1 MSEGVVVMT
10 VRFRFGVNFMEAAS
24 GSQWADKCRHAE
36 ALGYDVLLVPD
47 HLGWPA
53 PFPSLVAAAEATARP
68 RVGTF
73 VLNTGFWNPV
83 LLAREIATT
92 DRLTGGR
99 LEVGLGTGY
108 IRAES
113 DEAGIP
119 FGTPGSRVD
128 HLEHTVHTLDR
139 LLTDPSHTPRP
150 EQRPR
155 PPLLLGGNGNRM
167 LRLAARTAD
176 IAAFSGAEQAPGA
189 PDGTLR
195 LLDAGRLDERV
206 RLHRRFTG
214 EHRTCPE
221 LNILVQHVLITDDR
235 AARAPEMQPYAPHL
249 TPEQLS
255 DVPTLL
261 YGTVTEIA
269 AQLRAHRERYGFSYV
284 TVLEPDMEAMA
295 QVIAEVRRTEP

>member
-1 MSEGVVVMT
+1 MVA
-10 VRFRFGVNFMEAAS
+10 RFRFGVNFLEAAS

-53 PFPSLVAAAEATARP
+53 PFPSLVAAAEATTRP

-73 VLNTGFWNPV
+73 VLNAGFWNPV

-108 IRAES
+108 VRAEF
-113 DEAGIP
+113 DDARIP
-119 FGTPGSRVD
+119 FGTAGSRVD
-128 HLEHTVHTLDR
+128 HLEHTVGVLDR

-195 LLDAGRLDERV
+195 LLDADRLEERV
-206 RLHRRFTG
+206 RGHQEYAR
-214 EHRTCPE
+214 EHGADPE

-235 AARAPEMQPYAPHL
+235 SAHAPQMQPYAPHL
-249 TPEQLS
+249 TPEELS
-255 DVPTLL
+255 RVPALL
-261 YGTVTEIA
+261 YGTVGEIV
-269 AQLRAHRERYGFSYV
+269 AQLWAHRERYGFTYV
-284 TVLEPDMEAMA
+284 TVLEPAMEPMA
-295 QVIAEVRRTEP
+295 RVIAELRRTAT